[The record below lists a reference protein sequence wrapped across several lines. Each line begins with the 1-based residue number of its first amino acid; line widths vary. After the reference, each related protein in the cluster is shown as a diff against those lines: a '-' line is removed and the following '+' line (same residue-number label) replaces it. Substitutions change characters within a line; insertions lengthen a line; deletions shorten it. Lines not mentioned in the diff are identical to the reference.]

1 MLQDGSVIPVWFPV
15 VRTILIPK
23 SSDTTVPKNFRP
35 ITCLNV
41 LYKLWT
47 ACLTELLM
55 THCTVNDILHPAQK
69 GYARNQLGCTDHL
82 LLNNHI
88 WHQVKSNNHSLSVV
102 WLDYKKA
109 YDSVPHN
116 WILFCL
122 QLFHFHP
129 VIVECIVH
137 LVPLWSTTL
146 YLSMPGSAPQ
156 ELSATSV
163 CCGIFQGDIL
173 SPLLFCIALTPL
185 SLLLDHLDGYHTKV
199 TDHLNHLLYIDDL
212 KLFARLG
219 THLET
224 LLRTVH
230 MFSADVGL
238 NFG

>member
-1 MLQDGSVIPVWFPV
+1 M
-15 VRTILIPK
+15 
-23 SSDTTVPKNFRP
+23 
-35 ITCLNV
+35 
-41 LYKLWT
+41 
-47 ACLTELLM
+47 
-55 THCTVNDILHPAQK
+55 
-69 GYARNQLGCTDHL
+69 
-82 LLNNHI
+82 
-88 WHQVKSNNHSLSVV
+88 KSNNRSLSVA

-109 YDSVPHN
+109 YDSVSHN

-146 YLSMPGSAPQ
+146 YLSMSGSAPQ
-156 ELSATSV
+156 ELLATSV
-163 CCGIFQGDIL
+163 RCGIFQGDTL

-199 TDHLNHLLYIDDL
+199 AGHLNHLLYMDNL
-212 KLFARLG
+212 KLFARSD

-238 NFG
+238 NFGLDKCAKLSVIRGRSKPSGDAVLPTGLNIRELSVGETNKYLGLFEAEGLDCCGSKERILEAYLK